1 MRHARAAAAFSL
13 LLVCCAGC
21 PSFDRDRTAAAEPLV
36 RPPAPPRVEEVVLGQ
51 SVQGRDLAMTIFRGG
66 PASVLVIGGVHGNEQ
81 TSVDVASGLLE
92 LLRDQPELA
101 KGRTVAIFPNSN
113 PDGYARNSRYNAN
126 RIDVNRNFDAKNF
139 KPAMQAGLR
148 SGTAAL
154 SEPEARAIVRAIE
167 MTRPALLISIHSASA
182 GRHCNNWDG
191 PAEHVAELMSKHN
204 GYPPA
209 ATMGYPTPGSLG
221 SYAGV
226 DRQIPMITLELP
238 RDVPGAQAWAD
249 NRDALMAAIAQTP
262 DRAAALAKT
271 KLATDGAQMNTD
283 KKN

>member
-1 MRHARAAAAFSL
+1 MRYARGAAAFSML
-13 LLVCCAGC
+13 LICCAGC
-21 PSFDRDRTAAAEPLV
+21 PSFDRARSVAEPVERTPPPPPV
-36 RPPAPPRVEEVVLGQ
+36 RFEEVVLGQ
-51 SVQGRDLAMTIFRGG
+51 SVQGRDLVMTILRGG
-66 PASVLVIGGVHGNEQ
+66 PESLLIIGGVHGNEQ

-101 KGRTVAIFPNSN
+101 RGKTVAIFPNSN

-126 RIDVNRNFDAKNF
+126 RIDVNRNFDATNF

-148 SGTAAL
+148 SGTAPL
-154 SEPEARAIVRAIE
+154 TEPESRAIVRAIE
-167 MTRPALLISIHSASA
+167 MIDPKLLISIHSTNR

-191 PAEHVAELMSKHN
+191 PAEHVAALMSKHN

-221 SYAGV
+221 SYAGI

-238 RDVPGAQAWAD
+238 RDVPGEQAWAD
-249 NRDALMAAIAQTP
+249 NREALLAAIAQP
-262 DRAAALAKT
+262 SDRAAAAPAARRKGVD
-271 KLATDGAQMNTD
+271 AR
-283 KKN
+283 